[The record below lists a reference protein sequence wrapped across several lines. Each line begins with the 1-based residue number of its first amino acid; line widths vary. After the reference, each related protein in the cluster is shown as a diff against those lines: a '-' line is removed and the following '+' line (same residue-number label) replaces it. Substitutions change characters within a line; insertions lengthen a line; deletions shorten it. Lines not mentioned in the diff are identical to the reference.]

1 VFPDAT
7 FIITHRDPIDVAV
20 SMATMM
26 TYTMRMSVDK
36 VDVPTVANYWITR
49 IDEMLSA
56 CMRDHPASGRS
67 HAELRRRFAPDVE
80 RFVTS

>member
-36 VDVPTVANYWITR
+36 VDHRGELLGHPYR
-49 IDEMLSA
+49 
-56 CMRDHPASGRS
+56 RDAVGVHAGSRPASGRS